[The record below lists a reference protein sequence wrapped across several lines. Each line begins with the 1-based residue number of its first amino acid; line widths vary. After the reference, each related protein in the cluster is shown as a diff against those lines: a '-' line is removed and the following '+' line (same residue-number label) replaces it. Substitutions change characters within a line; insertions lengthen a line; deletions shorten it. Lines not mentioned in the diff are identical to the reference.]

1 MQVVTRAF
9 LALAVFFLLIL
20 EPLFGRIAG
29 AGGAPPG
36 HSGPPG
42 HGGNRLM
49 NGNRGNGDNQGD
61 DEGGGAVTSRGPCG
75 SEPGDTDE
83 LASVRATAA
92 DQCDCEGARSHGRY
106 VSCVAH
112 VADASV
118 QSGSLR
124 QPCRDAAVQCAA
136 KSVCGRTG
144 FVTCCRTHA
153 SGTASCS
160 IRHSAAGCEAPP
172 GGMACVGQV
181 PSCCDACGA
190 GGTCPSPTSTT
201 TSLPPLTT
209 TTVTTST
216 TMASSTTSSS
226 TTTSTAAATTTTTTA
241 PPPPTTT
248 TTTPPPPTTTTTAPP
263 PPTTT
268 TTAPPP
274 PTTTTTAP

>member
-92 DQCDCEGARSHGRY
+92 DQRSEEHT
-106 VSCVAH
+106 SEL
-112 VADASV
+112 
-118 QSGSLR
+118 QS
-124 QPCRDAAVQCAA
+124 PCNL
-136 KSVCGRTG
+136 VCRLLL
-144 FVTCCRTHA
+144 
-153 SGTASCS
+153 
-160 IRHSAAGCEAPP
+160 EKKKKE
-172 GGMACVGQV
+172 
-181 PSCCDACGA
+181 
-190 GGTCPSPTSTT
+190 
-201 TSLPPLTT
+201 
-209 TTVTTST
+209 
-216 TMASSTTSSS
+216 
-226 TTTSTAAATTTTTTA
+226 
-241 PPPPTTT
+241 
-248 TTTPPPPTTTTTAPP
+248 
-263 PPTTT
+263 
-268 TTAPPP
+268 
-274 PTTTTTAP
+274 